1 LEFLTEDTI
10 KRATLSFM
18 KTYYKFRP
26 RTGETSLSYDRIH
39 SSGVIVDG
47 YLEFPK
53 DDGNPFVATF
63 EATSSNTSSEVKYS
77 LQKYQLLWDSLALG
91 SLFTLVAM
99 LVLWFI
105 NVWSITIG
113 SAYTGIILI
122 LSFSFFFTLAIHLLI
137 RKLER
142 YRYIYAIE
150 QFKQY
155 HADEQWI
162 AIGKDLFSDGTDH
175 YFMELKNQCVKN
187 GFGLVEV
194 DRDESVNL
202 LITPAREDVFGKKRR
217 TLKFMEN
224 ASVQSLKNVSTSNLE
239 RYRRPYMAQMATC
252 VLSFAVMSG
261 LFYRQYQ
268 ARPVDVVFNETA
280 YQDSLAVLS
289 NRLEEEPNVYLYKKQ
304 DVALK
309 DKKAKSYEET
319 VPINVVKAE
328 VGFYVYTPTDGYL
341 IYDCARAGVRGTKYV
356 VQDQV
361 TTVFEQAR
369 KRIEQLKSYG
379 LIANAISLSCTESST
394 KGYCIYYELM
404 FTDQK
409 SANRKALEIKQNL
422 TDLRLPNDNIQL
434 RILKF

>member
-1 LEFLTEDTI
+1 
-10 KRATLSFM
+10 M

-91 SLFTLVAM
+91 SVFTLVAM

-194 DRDESVNL
+194 DSDESVNL

-224 ASVQSLKNVSTSNLE
+224 ASVQSLKNVSTRNLE

-268 ARPVDVVFNETA
+268 ARPVDVVFNEAA
-280 YQDSLAVLS
+280 YQDSLSVLS

-319 VPINVVKAE
+319 VPMNVVKAE

-422 TDLRLPNDNIQL
+422 SDLRLPNDNIQL
-434 RILKF
+434 RILTF

>member
-1 LEFLTEDTI
+1 
-10 KRATLSFM
+10 M
-18 KTYYKFRP
+18 
-26 RTGETSLSYDRIH
+26 GETILSYDRIH

-53 DDGNPFVATF
+53 DDGISFIATF

-91 SLFTLVAM
+91 SVFTLLTM
-99 LVLWFI
+99 LVLWFF
-105 NVWSITIG
+105 NVWSISIG

-122 LSFSFFFTLAIHLLI
+122 LSFSFFFTSAIHLLI

-162 AIGKDLFSDGTDH
+162 AIGKDLFADGTDH

-194 DRDESVNL
+194 DEDESVNL

-224 ASVQSLKNVSTSNLE
+224 TSNQSLKNVSTSNLE

-280 YQDSLAVLS
+280 YQDSLSVLS

-304 DVALK
+304 DVALR

-319 VPINVVKAE
+319 VPMNVVKAE

-369 KRIEQLKSYG
+369 KRIEQLKTYG

-404 FTDQK
+404 FTDEK

-422 TDLRLPNDNIQL
+422 TDLNLPNNNIQL